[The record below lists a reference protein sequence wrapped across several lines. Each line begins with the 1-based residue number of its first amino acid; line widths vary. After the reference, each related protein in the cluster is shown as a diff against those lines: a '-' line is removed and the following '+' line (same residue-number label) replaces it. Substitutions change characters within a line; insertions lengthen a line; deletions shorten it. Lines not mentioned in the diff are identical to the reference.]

1 MGRTT
6 GLHGHI
12 GLSPALTRMKRRVIL
27 KVLCALFWASKEEMM
42 QRLDPAWK
50 VAIERRTRKRLWLTF
65 AVIVYV
71 LVHIGLFI
79 YAIGVQ

>member
-1 MGRTT
+1 
-6 GLHGHI
+6 
-12 GLSPALTRMKRRVIL
+12 
-27 KVLCALFWASKEEMM
+27 M

-79 YAIGVQ
+79 YAVGVQ